1 MALFF
6 LIIAHCWSLEDASNG
21 SETDDFGFH
30 YTLHS
35 PQIVVNCILEYT
47 QLWLERSF
55 LNQNLRFLF
64 INIIIPP
71 SFKKNFTKENLS
83 LYHQQQLISS
93 IYGTYMHHARMES
106 SIYLLTKVTF
116 YRNLE
121 RGVII
126 QDFLKSEM

>member
-1 MALFF
+1 MAKAFIF
-6 LIIAHCWSLEDASNG
+6 ESKHEIPFHKHSN
-21 SETDDFGFH
+21 
-30 YTLHS
+30 
-35 PQIVVNCILEYT
+35 
-47 QLWLERSF
+47 
-55 LNQNLRFLF
+55 
-64 INIIIPP
+64 P

-121 RGVII
+121 RGVMI
-126 QDFLKSEM
+126 DHPRFFK